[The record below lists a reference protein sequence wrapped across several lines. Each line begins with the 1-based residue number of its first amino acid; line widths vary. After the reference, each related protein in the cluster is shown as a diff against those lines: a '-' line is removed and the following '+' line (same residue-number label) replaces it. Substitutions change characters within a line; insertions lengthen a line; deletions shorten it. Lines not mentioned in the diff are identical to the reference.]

1 MQCEPQNKVFIVFVF
16 VSLKNKGF
24 CVFARRVFELYVTV
38 VVLLQFN
45 LNLNYRGAQMLK
57 RSPHMG

>member
-16 VSLKNKGF
+16 VSLKSKEF
-24 CVFARRVFELYVTV
+24 CVFARRVFELYVTL

-45 LNLNYRGAQMLK
+45 LNLTTVGHRC
-57 RSPHMG
+57 

>member
-16 VSLKNKGF
+16 VSLKNKEF
-24 CVFARRVFELYVTV
+24 CVFARRVLELYVTL

-45 LNLNYRGAQMLK
+45 LNLITVGHRC
-57 RSPHMG
+57 